1 MPCACGADICTL
13 FRAPENRSGLA
24 PRDFWEKG
32 GADVNA
38 KSLHAV
44 SSSGLP
50 KRREELFGKKE
61 LPPFCGLPFSGLPK
75 IAAGLSREIFGKK
88 EAPTS
93 MQRVCACAPARFLGK
108 RRRRRQCKEFA
119 LARTLAKHVVRR
131 RGCGGRIRTCDLRV
145 MSPTSYRTAPPR
157 DMGIRKDAILFYSKR
172 AALSTVFG
180 GRSEVFSSL
189 SGKICRRRPLFAPP
203 HPREPAR
210 GHALPIKYLTESAP
224 MFYNR

>member
-1 MPCACGADICTL
+1 MYPFQGSRKSQRTCPARFLGKRRRRRQCKEFARGFL
-13 FRAPENRSGLA
+13 LRAPKKAR
-24 PRDFWEKG
+24 RTFWEE
-32 GADVNA
+32 GAA
-38 KSLHAV
+38 AFL
-44 SSSGLP
+44 
-50 KRREELFGKKE
+50 R
-61 LPPFCGLPFSGLPK
+61 PPFQG
-75 IAAGLSREIFGKK
+75 SRK
-88 EAPTS
+88 S
-93 MQRVCACAPARFLGK
+93 QRACPARFLGK

>member
-1 MPCACGADICTL
+1 
-13 FRAPENRSGLA
+13 
-24 PRDFWEKG
+24 
-32 GADVNA
+32 
-38 KSLHAV
+38 
-44 SSSGLP
+44 
-50 KRREELFGKKE
+50 
-61 LPPFCGLPFSGLPK
+61 
-75 IAAGLSREIFGKK
+75 
-88 EAPTS
+88 
-93 MQRVCACAPARFLGK
+93 MQRICARFPPQGSQKGAKNFLGRRSCRLFAASPFQGSRKSQRACPARFLGK

>member
-1 MPCACGADICTL
+1 MYPFQGSQKGAKNFLGRRSCRL
-13 FRAPENRSGLA
+13 FAASPFSGLRKSQRLAREIFGKKEA
-24 PRDFWEKG
+24 PTSMQRVCTRFPPQ
-32 GADVNA
+32 
-38 KSLHAV
+38 
-44 SSSGLP
+44 GLP
-50 KRREELFGKKE
+50 KRCEELFGKKE

-75 IAAGLSREIFGKK
+75 IAAGL
-88 EAPTS
+88 
-93 MQRVCACAPARFLGK
+93 PARFLGK

-189 SGKICRRRPLFAPP
+189 SGKICRQHPLFAPP

>member
-1 MPCACGADICTL
+1 MYPFQGSQKGAKNFLGRRSCRLFAASPFQGSRKSQRAC
-13 FRAPENRSGLA
+13 

-50 KRREELFGKKE
+50 KRCEELFGKKE

-75 IAAGLSREIFGKK
+75 IAAGL
-88 EAPTS
+88 
-93 MQRVCACAPARFLGK
+93 PARFLGK

-189 SGKICRRRPLFAPP
+189 SGKIGRRRPLFAPP